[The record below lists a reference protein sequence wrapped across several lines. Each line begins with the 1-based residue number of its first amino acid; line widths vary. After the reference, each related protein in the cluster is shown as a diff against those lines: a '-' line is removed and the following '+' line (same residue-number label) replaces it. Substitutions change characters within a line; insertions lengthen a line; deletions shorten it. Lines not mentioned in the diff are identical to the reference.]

1 MPLSSLWLEHVP
13 HRKCKPC
20 RIMEKNGKKHKLL
33 KRHRDC
39 CSTERNLYKCV
50 CVCVCLQTEWRT
62 RISQAGV
69 NSWLPPPNSIH
80 LQEEERNGQY
90 GREYSWR
97 LVRRHLEQCGSR
109 ELKASTVF
117 FGIKNTFPSP
127 SPALYFF
134 VSFSNNLHYSHSF
147 PPFFSSP
154 TPTVVSSCRAQHTH
168 LLTYHT
174 AATQDTGKV
183 KENLH
188 IYVYLTV
195 DESVTVLNLLPRSS
209 DFP

>member
-20 RIMEKNGKKHKLL
+20 KIMEKPGNKKEAENAQGLL
-33 KRHRDC
+33 QHW
-39 CSTERNLYKCV
+39 EE
-50 CVCVCLQTEWRT
+50 VCVCLQTECRT

-80 LQEEERNGQY
+80 LRPEERNGQY

-97 LVRRHLEQCGSR
+97 LVCRHLEQRESR

-117 FGIKNTFPSP
+117 FRIKNTFPSP

-195 DESVTVLNLLPRSS
+195 DESVTVLNSLPGSS